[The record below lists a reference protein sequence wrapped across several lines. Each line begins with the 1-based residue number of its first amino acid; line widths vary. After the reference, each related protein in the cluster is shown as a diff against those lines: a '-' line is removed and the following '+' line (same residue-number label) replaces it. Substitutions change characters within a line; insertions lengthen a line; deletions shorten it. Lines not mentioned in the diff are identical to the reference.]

1 MPLRSFH
8 AGESR
13 TSDTNFKIRQ
23 IFEWYIL
30 FLRLTARLS
39 NDLWATFFTTVCYFQ
54 GNVPQLS
61 IMIIYNSKWSILIQW
76 FNVMIV
82 SWQCDLVN
90 TTENVF
96 PVCDKPYHTNKWN
109 VQNRKEIAVLRKC
122 VAYLI
127 LITKGIIIRRYV
139 YFKMFILL
147 LKFNNSKTLL
157 NKYFSTS
164 RLELTY
170 YKTLYL
176 SIIMKKHLYIWKTRT
191 LEHF

>member
-1 MPLRSFH
+1 M
-8 AGESR
+8 
-13 TSDTNFKIRQ
+13 SDI
-23 IFEWYIL
+23 
-30 FLRLTARLS
+30 
-39 NDLWATFFTTVCYFQ
+39 FTTVCYFQ
-54 GNVPQLS
+54 WNVPQLS
-61 IMIIYNSKWSILIQW
+61 IMIIYSSKWSILIQW
-76 FNVMIV
+76 FKVMII

-109 VQNRKEIAVLRKC
+109 VQNKKKEIAVLRKC

-127 LITKGIIIRRYV
+127 LITKRIIIRRYV

-147 LKFNNSKTLL
+147 LEFNNSKTLL

-164 RLELTY
+164 RLKLTY